1 MQEQMK
7 KYKLICKTLTENG
20 LALEELNNYDNFK
33 DTFTQEEFT
42 QIIREKQNRKNKRN
56 RTKQKFR
63 EILQL
68 QQMIPNSKIVFI
80 SIMPNDELLNQ
91 KEETRVKKIEIWL
104 KKHFWYSIVNKDFGS
119 KTERE
124 HYHAIALTTEE
135 LEQLFH
141 EDGRP
146 KLSNKGLPIY
156 ELVNKDFKTLV
167 KMKKE
172 QFEPTLCL
180 VDISVN
186 DINKTINYLLK
197 LNNHSNK
204 LSTRNRLRII
214 TNTKYDLFVLASGL
228 KTYNS
233 RKKREK
239 ILIDYFFKNNKNASY
254 DTLNKRSVSPSKNE
268 IELSVQDFIKN
279 YCNEL

>member
-1 MQEQMK
+1 MK

-33 DTFTQEEFT
+33 DTFTQKEFT
-42 QIIREKQNRKNKRN
+42 QIIKEKQNRKNKRN

-124 HYHAIALTTEE
+124 HYHAIALTTEK

-167 KMKKE
+167 KMKNE

-204 LSTRNRLRII
+204 LSTRNRLR
-214 TNTKYDLFVLASGL
+214 
-228 KTYNS
+228 
-233 RKKREK
+233 
-239 ILIDYFFKNNKNASY
+239 
-254 DTLNKRSVSPSKNE
+254 
-268 IELSVQDFIKN
+268 
-279 YCNEL
+279 

>member
-1 MQEQMK
+1 
-7 KYKLICKTLTENG
+7 
-20 LALEELNNYDNFK
+20 
-33 DTFTQEEFT
+33 
-42 QIIREKQNRKNKRN
+42 
-56 RTKQKFR
+56 
-63 EILQL
+63 
-68 QQMIPNSKIVFI
+68 
-80 SIMPNDELLNQ
+80 
-91 KEETRVKKIEIWL
+91 
-104 KKHFWYSIVNKDFGS
+104 
-119 KTERE
+119 
-124 HYHAIALTTEE
+124 
-135 LEQLFH
+135 
-141 EDGRP
+141 
-146 KLSNKGLPIY
+146 
-156 ELVNKDFKTLV
+156 LV
-167 KMKKE
+167 KMKNE